1 MAHYYP
7 KIANAF
13 YRDPTT
19 GKVDRTKKSNPLY
32 DALDTCKWIFTEK
45 VDGTSIAVYWN
56 GDKFEFFGHTT
67 RSQIPPQVMS
77 MLTETFGYEKETLF
91 EQVFGDKPAMV
102 YGEAYGPSI
111 GPGKMYC
118 DNVNFIV
125 FDITVGT
132 TINEDRSQGL
142 SFRGNWLEWDDVVD
156 VCNKLNLAHVPQLE
170 GVDDYTLGD
179 AVCLV
184 EGEGLLSFVAQTH
197 GKECHSEGLV
207 ARPRS
212 NIYDRY
218 GNVIRVKIKTKD
230 FPLH

>member
-7 KIANAF
+7 KISNAF
-13 YRDPTT
+13 YRDPAT
-19 GKVDRTKKSNPLY
+19 GKVDRNKKSDPLY
-32 DALDTCKWIFTEK
+32 ETVDTCKWIFTEK

-56 GDKFEFFGHTT
+56 GDKFEFYGHTT
-67 RSQIPPQVMS
+67 RSNIPPQVIT
-77 MLTETFGYEKETLF
+77 MLESTFDYERETLF
-91 EQVFGDKPAMV
+91 EQVFDDKPVMV

-132 TINEDRSQGL
+132 TINIDRSEGIL
-142 SFRGNWLEWDDVVD
+142 NRGSWLDWNDVID
-156 VCNKLNLAHVPQLE
+156 VCNKLGLEHVPQID
-170 GVDDYTLGD
+170 GVDEYSLTD
-179 AVCLV
+179 AVYLV
-184 EGEGLLSFVAQTH
+184 EGKGMLSFVAEKH
-197 GKECHSEGLV
+197 GKECTSEGVV
-207 ARPRS
+207 ARPMR

-230 FPLH
+230 FQ

>member
-13 YRDPTT
+13 YRDPVT
-19 GKVDRTKKSNPLY
+19 GKVDRTKKSDPLY
-32 DALDTCKWIFTEK
+32 DTIENCKWIFTEK

-118 DNVNFIV
+118 DTVNFIV

-132 TINEDRSQGL
+132 ELNENRSEGIL
-142 SFRGNWLEWDDVVD
+142 NRGSWLEWDNVIDICKKVG
-156 VCNKLNLAHVPQLE
+156 LNHVPEIKPLECFSLSESVHAVEGAGLYSYVGGNHGKTCVAE
-170 GVDDYTLGD
+170 GV
-179 AVCLV
+179 
-184 EGEGLLSFVAQTH
+184 
-197 GKECHSEGLV
+197 V
-207 ARPRS
+207 ARPRN